1 MKMESPKFLQPDPE
15 LPVPDYTGYTKMVEE
30 ERKKT
35 QELAEEYQSAVTEKN
50 SVESQSVEAT
60 SFSEE
65 QSKRQSIGFGLE
77 NLKKLQEMADQVDGQ
92 DQNKSARMNELVR
105 QLEFT
110 QNTINGGGQM
120 ADGSDLSEY
129 YQAKH
134 DEFDSLAKEYEAHFE
149 DVESLRRTAERA
161 AAIDVVDPLKSA
173 RMAEL
178 AESLSSLQ
186 TFIRDGSKEDAYGV
200 SLTERY
206 KVKHDEFDSLAK
218 ELKVNIEDLS
228 EVRQKAERVAGVDKE
243 KSAQMQRL
251 VDELQFLQKTVNGRG
266 QMADGSD
273 LTEHYKRKREEL
285 DAVMDEIGIKDIN
298 ILDTTPTPKAVDDLP
313 VTESDTPPVEAG
325 IYATIDQVT
334 NENEQLGVD
343 NLESLVGD
351 ETLGEL
357 PEGFQKEVLPE
368 QYAKENIEPSEH
380 WQLKRAMREAKD
392 AYLTKLDESAQ
403 KRGVLKKWIGFGR
416 KNLDPEVQS
425 AYDEFMAANKAY
437 YQYANNSGRYDKIDA
452 WLRSRQRASEGSK
465 EVVGAFGAVAE
476 RHVFRPA
483 RERLAL
489 QEREMPSAVRK
500 LFGKIA
506 ANPKLKWGLLGLSVV
521 STAGGSIAGMI
532 AGKFTKWGLEKTYVK
547 GKENEHQLDHE
558 DIAEM
563 IAAGEKVEL
572 DDLEE
577 LYYSSALAID
587 TARVRANVAGFAVGA
602 AATTGVGYA
611 NWNDI
616 LSQSGVTGT
625 EVVNQTPP
633 TAEELGMVKPTET
646 MTGQVPA
653 QPEMV
658 AVEAEPTIP
667 VRTPEPTMVAPENVV
682 ENVTNSTE
690 TTIDT
695 PSGTSEVSPT
705 PENEVTT
712 PVQVEDQDISAIDG
726 DLSDSVTNYER
737 PAVDGSNVESATTTE
752 NLVLDKIHISK
763 DGNIGLVIPEGQT
776 LDIDNVVGPFT
787 EEASHTVEANQDLV
801 DVMVNRLMEGVKAG
815 KIELDPNMTE
825 QDLRYMLLEKLPEL
839 KQPDEVLWFQRTA
852 NPGLSAEAWQE
863 IGVPGG
869 DPLNIP
875 PGTEVDMEILLNEA
889 MGFESDASTSIDTP
903 VAPIEETGGS
913 VELPKEVEQMSEQ
926 PLNQKVEFSVEEP
939 AVGRTFATNETMI
952 TPRGEIFAARIDL
965 DSARVAER
973 LFGYQPQM
981 SSELAKAVMTVGEGV
996 NQNDFVRELYKQT
1009 LASYRAGD
1017 ISLPVDVIRGVQSN
1031 PSAINAF
1038 IDRNAAE
1045 FAEFN
1050 PFITKRALDLTID
1063 QWKDLGFSSGDP
1075 DKIMPGDTIQ
1085 TGKLIKLILENA
1097 AGKINSKFHI

>member
-1 MKMESPKFLQPDPE
+1 MKSESFIGSMSLDNPNAKHILSR
-15 LPVPDYTGYTKMVEE
+15 VPDYRDISESDFNGLTEDDDISIELLRHNEVYLDEKARLLQDKINDLEQKLSDTLSNGEKVELQYDIEAVQAELNVVNEDRQIPTLTE
-30 ERKKT
+30 EV
-35 QELAEEYQSAVTEKN
+35 SAKGDPDGLSERH
-50 SVESQSVEAT
+50 ESQDE
-60 SFSEE
+60 
-65 QSKRQSIGFGLE
+65 
-77 NLKKLQEMADQVDGQ
+77 KLQEMHRRETEERERVRLYDNIYDDPAYRGYDGEITRRTNQDFGVRSAEEAGSFAGREYRDVWRNANISEILRSRNDFVESYPEKADGYANKWREYVAKNPQVAKMSNGEWEEWCSVHNDAVSVDIYRKIAGTIDYIQ
-92 DQNKSARMNELVR
+92 ERNLRERNERLKVESEMNSETEMKSETDSNNNEL
-105 QLEFT
+105 
-110 QNTINGGGQM
+110 
-120 ADGSDLSEY
+120 
-129 YQAKH
+129 
-134 DEFDSLAKEYEAHFE
+134 
-149 DVESLRRTAERA
+149 
-161 AAIDVVDPLKSA
+161 
-173 RMAEL
+173 
-178 AESLSSLQ
+178 
-186 TFIRDGSKEDAYGV
+186 
-200 SLTERY
+200 
-206 KVKHDEFDSLAK
+206 
-218 ELKVNIEDLS
+218 
-228 EVRQKAERVAGVDKE
+228 
-243 KSAQMQRL
+243 
-251 VDELQFLQKTVNGRG
+251 
-266 QMADGSD
+266 
-273 LTEHYKRKREEL
+273 
-285 DAVMDEIGIKDIN
+285 
-298 ILDTTPTPKAVDDLP
+298 
-313 VTESDTPPVEAG
+313 PPVEG
-325 IYATIDQVT
+325 D
-334 NENEQLGVD
+334 GG
-343 NLESLVGD
+343 LVEVPPV
-351 ETLGEL
+351 ET
-357 PEGFQKEVLPE
+357 VH
-368 QYAKENIEPSEH
+368 SEH

-452 WLRSRQRASEGSK
+452 WLRSRERASGGTK
-465 EVVGAFGAVAE
+465 EVVSVDVAVAE
-476 RHVFRPA
+476 RHLLRPA

-489 QEREMPSAVRK
+489 QEREMPPAVRK
-500 LFGKIA
+500 LLGKIA
-506 ANPKLKWGLLGLSVV
+506 ANPKLKWGLLGASIV
-521 STAGGSIAGMI
+521 STAGGALAGMV
-532 AGKFTKWGLEKTYVK
+532 AGKLTKWGLEKTYIK
-547 GKENEHQLDHE
+547 GKESEHQLDRE
-558 DIAEM
+558 GIIEM
-563 IAAGEKVEL
+563 ISSGKDFEFDKIE
-572 DDLEE
+572 D
-577 LYYSSALAID
+577 LYYTSALAID

-602 AATTGVGYA
+602 ATTAGVGYA

-667 VRTPEPTMVAPENVV
+667 VRTPEPTVVAPENVV
-682 ENVTNSTE
+682 ENVTTPAE

-695 PSGTSEVSPT
+695 TSGTSEVLPT

-712 PVQVEDQDISAIDG
+712 PVQIEDQDIAAVDG

-737 PAVDGSNVESATTTE
+737 PAVDGSNVESAATPE

-763 DGNIGLVIPEGQT
+763 DGNIGLIIPEGQT
-776 LDIDNVVGPFT
+776 LDVDNVVGPFA

-852 NPGLSAEAWQE
+852 TPGLSAEVWQE

-903 VAPIEETGGS
+903 AAPIEETGGS
-913 VELPKEVEQMSEQ
+913 VELPKEVEQISEQ
-926 PLNQKVEFSVEEP
+926 PLNQKVEFSAEEP

-952 TPRGEIFAARIDL
+952 SPREEIFAARIDL

-1038 IDRNAAE
+1038 VDRNAAE